1 MDLNDFLKKS
11 LSLVDK
17 QDIEREFNKAEMK
30 YASVI
35 ASKDMLISDF
45 NNKIE
50 SIDKRINEI
59 LDNINTLK
67 EDLKSIM
74 DVLNDIE
81 ED

>member
-67 EDLKSIM
+67 DDLKSIM

>member
-1 MDLNDFLKKS
+1 MDLNEFFKKS

-74 DVLNDIE
+74 NVLNDIE

>member
-1 MDLNDFLKKS
+1 MDLNEFFKKS

-59 LDNINTLK
+59 WK
-67 EDLKSIM
+67 
-74 DVLNDIE
+74 
-81 ED
+81 

>member
-1 MDLNDFLKKS
+1 MDLNEFFKKS

>member
-1 MDLNDFLKKS
+1 MDLNEFFKKS

-30 YASVI
+30 YASVN

-67 EDLKSIM
+67 DDLKSIM